1 MRAILGN
8 ARLTTEKVTVKK
20 EKYKETKKHKKA
32 KKSLFV
38 FNDLPLNPTLTLQK
52 LL

>member
-20 EKYKETKKHKKA
+20 EKEEKKKETKNTKKP
-32 KKSLFV
+32 KSHFLFSMIYPST
-38 FNDLPLNPTLTLQK
+38 LP
-52 LL
+52 